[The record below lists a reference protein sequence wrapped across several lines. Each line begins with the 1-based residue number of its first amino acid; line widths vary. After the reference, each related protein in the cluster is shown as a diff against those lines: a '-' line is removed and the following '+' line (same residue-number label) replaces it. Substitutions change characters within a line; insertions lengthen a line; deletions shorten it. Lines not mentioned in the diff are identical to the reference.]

1 MLITEKCD
9 YIDIEYRVL
18 CLSWIFDVSV
28 FFLAVFVPRCINMLS
43 LFLFQYQCKFC
54 SWALLLN
61 AIIIIIILV
70 VFVYGNNK
78 HEKFFGEK
86 NDTTTNKSTHS
97 AGEKKQQQCTYL
109 WKGGM

>member
-61 AIIIIIILV
+61 AIIIIILV

-78 HEKFFGEK
+78 HEKFLGEK
-86 NDTTTNKSTHS
+86 NDTTTNKPTHS